1 MKVPFLDL
9 RVDNLEKKYL
19 FKSLDKIMNHGIFV
33 MGPEIKKFESKI
45 SQFCNRKYC
54 ISVGS
59 GTEALYL
66 ALKSLNLKEN
76 DEVITTSLSWIATAN
91 AIKLNNL
98 NPVFADIDEDLNIS
112 PKSIKK
118 LVTKKTKAILTVN
131 YTGKISKIAELKK
144 ICKENNLFLLEDC
157 AQSFGAKKN
166 NQISGSN
173 GILST
178 FSFNPMKIY
187 GGLGE
192 GGAILTNNNSLYKKI
207 CALRYNGTIK
217 KEILFNPSLNC
228 RLDTIQAGFLL
239 HRLKNVKTVISKRNA
254 NAKIYTKYLENI
266 VTVPKVDKNEIH
278 SFYTY
283 TIICKNRDKLMKY
296 LIQNNIETKIQ
307 HKILMPLQEPY
318 IKCKKDITNSKK
330 IVKGI
335 LSIPNNEKLE
345 KKQILYIIKHIKKF
359 YESKQI

>member
-9 RVDNLEKKYL
+9 KVDDVEKKIF
-19 FKSLDKIMNHGIFV
+19 FKSLNKIMKHGMFV
-33 MGPEIKKFESKI
+33 MGPEVKEFENKI
-45 SQFCNRKYC
+45 SLYCNRKYC

-98 NPVFADIDEDLNIS
+98 KPVFADIDKDLNIS

-118 LVTKKTKAILTVN
+118 LITKKTKAILTVN
-131 YTGKISKIAELKK
+131 FTGKISKIEELKK
-144 ICKENNLFLLEDC
+144 ICKESNLFLLEDC

-166 NQISGSN
+166 NQISGSD

-192 GGAILTNNNSLYKKI
+192 GGAILTNNYSLYKKI
-207 CALRYNGTIK
+207 CILRYNGTIK
-217 KEILFNPSLNC
+217 KEILINPSLNC

-239 HRLKNVKTVISKRNA
+239 DRLKKVKTIISKRNKNA
-254 NAKIYTKYLENI
+254 NIYAKHLKNI

-278 SFYTY
+278 TFYTY
-283 TIICKNRDKLMKY
+283 TIICKNRDKLKKY
-296 LIQNNIETKIQ
+296 LNDKNIETKIQ
-307 HKILMPLQEPY
+307 HKVLMPLQTPY
-318 IKCKKDITNSKK
+318 IKYKKDITNGQK

-335 LSIPNNEKLE
+335 LSIPIHEKL
-345 KKQILYIIKHIKKF
+345 KKKEILYIIKHIKKF
-359 YESKQI
+359 YEYK